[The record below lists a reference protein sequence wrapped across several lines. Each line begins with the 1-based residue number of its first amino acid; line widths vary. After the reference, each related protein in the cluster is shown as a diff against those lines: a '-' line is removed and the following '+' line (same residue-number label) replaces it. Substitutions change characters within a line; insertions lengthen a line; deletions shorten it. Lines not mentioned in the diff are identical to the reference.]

1 MARARRWVAMIRPFF
16 HHLTSDF
23 RPMSAGAD
31 CVRQLL
37 AELRAR
43 LAGRLKIEETGR
55 KCEDFIVTGT
65 KFAHG
70 GISSHLRQT

>member
-1 MARARRWVAMIRPFF
+1 
-16 HHLTSDF
+16 
-23 RPMSAGAD
+23 MSAGVD